1 MSTGAP
7 RTHVLLHMDT
17 MAMRSGEYEWL
28 SKFASYNGLTDSLPS
43 TALLFALAQ
52 KRRGIEDG
60 PKRPVTVPKS
70 IGESMDATSAL
81 IRALCMFPQLSR
93 VVYGTDLDCIPKKVD
108 TFTNKLIQAFVTK
121 GFPETI
127 KVNDDWKVWTE
138 SVRKIINAGDFK
150 VVASLNHLKPDWLT
164 QGYANITSAE
174 FEWGKASKGSFVEPS
189 SILESEAHVLEVY
202 NEEGGFENE
211 MSRMGSARDAP
222 RLAHP
227 VSLESNPL
235 AAFFQTL
242 LPWSSVDHSG
252 TEATPI
258 TAGGLLEQLR
268 ERLGMNRVQ
277 SEFDEVPVI
286 RDASDVASETSQS
299 SSEDDEIEME

>member
-1 MSTGAP
+1 
-7 RTHVLLHMDT
+7 
-17 MAMRSGEYEWL
+17 
-28 SKFASYNGLTDSLPS
+28 
-43 TALLFALAQ
+43 
-52 KRRGIEDG
+52 
-60 PKRPVTVPKS
+60 
-70 IGESMDATSAL
+70 
-81 IRALCMFPQLSR
+81 
-93 VVYGTDLDCIPKKVD
+93 
-108 TFTNKLIQAFVTK
+108 LIQAFVTK

-127 KVNDDWKVWTE
+127 KVNDDWKVWIE
-138 SVRKIINAGDFK
+138 SVRKIINAGEIK
-150 VVASLNHLKPDWLT
+150 VAASLNYLKPDWLT
-164 QGYANITSAE
+164 QGYTNITSAE

-277 SEFDEVPVI
+277 SEFDEDPVI